1 MGGADSESRAVEEVA
16 CPSCRVP
23 AGSPCRTRSG
33 NTAFWYHTHRLV
45 LIPQLGS
52 VGQLA
57 VPADRGAGVPWQ
69 VSTTPPLPVRI
80 GYVYRSD
87 PGPDPSRQEEALT
100 STGCVRTYADEIAIN
115 VAARPALDDALTMAA
130 GQRRSAEGQQVIVV
144 VHDIAKLARH
154 SRELIQLTAAMHRDG
169 LCLQVLTG
177 PLRGLHDP
185 ETDAPGLF
193 GVLVAAARLDE
204 QYVTAK
210 SKAGARIAAAA
221 GARAG
226 RPRVVDADMLAE
238 ARRLREQGISVPQIA
253 RRLVIPA
260 PNGPGRHPSLATIYR
275 ALAQPEPITSQQSTH
290 GPQEEE
296 HDDVMEQRSSTHA
309 GRSDS

>member
-1 MGGADSESRAVEEVA
+1 VDRANNESRVVEAVA

-23 AGSPCRTRSG
+23 AGSACRTRSG
-33 NTAFWYHTHRLV
+33 NTAFWYHTYRLV

-57 VPADRGAGVPWQ
+57 VPADRGPGAPWQ
-69 VSTTPPLPVRI
+69 VSAVPPLPVRI
-80 GYVYRSD
+80 GYIYRPHPSSD
-87 PGPDPSRQEEALT
+87 ASRQEEALT
-100 STGCVRTYADEIAIN
+100 SAGCVRTYADEIAVN

-144 VHDIAKLARH
+144 VHNITKLARH
-154 SRELIQLTAAMHRDG
+154 SRELIQLAAAMHRDG

-193 GVLVAAARLDE
+193 GVLVAAAHLDE
-204 QYVTAK
+204 QYVTEK
-210 SKAGARIAAAA
+210 SKAGVRIAAAA
-221 GARAG
+221 GARGG

-238 ARRLREQGISVPQIA
+238 AHRLRDQGISVPQIA

-260 PNGPGRHPSLATIYR
+260 PNGRGRHPSLATLYR
-275 ALAQPEPITSQQSTH
+275 ALAQPEPITSQRSTH
-290 GPQEEE
+290 SPQEEE
-296 HDDVMEQRSSTHA
+296 HDDVMEQTSSTHA